1 MSLGG
6 GITDNE
12 ETNIVN
18 TKISERTDSEDTV
31 TLFQIIFIE
40 GGGRRICGGSVEC
53 GAIFCMLLIDE
64 CNTESPPRSRG

>member
-6 GITDNE
+6 GITENE

-40 GGGRRICGGSVEC
+40 GGGRRICGGAVEC
-53 GAIFCMLLIDE
+53 GARFCMLLVDE
-64 CNTESPPRSRG
+64 CNKESPPRSRG